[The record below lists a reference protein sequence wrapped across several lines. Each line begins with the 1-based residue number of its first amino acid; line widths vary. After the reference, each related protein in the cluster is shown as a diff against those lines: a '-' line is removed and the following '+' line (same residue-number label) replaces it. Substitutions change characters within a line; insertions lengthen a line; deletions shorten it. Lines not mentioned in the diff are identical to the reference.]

1 MVKGKFIKIIDIGMN
16 KCYIGSTTQPLSV
29 RMAAHRKYY
38 KHYFKKR
45 HHYMSVYSLFDEFGV
60 ENCKIVWIEVCPCN
74 SKKEL
79 VAVEGKHIRDNDC
92 VNRYIAGRTNY
103 DYWQEHKE
111 YLDNKKKEYRT
122 KNAEIIKQKKSAKVV
137 CSCGSSVSNCHV
149 SRQLQTKKHQQYL
162 QNRSNP
168 QEQ

>member
-1 MVKGKFIKIIDIGMN
+1 
-16 KCYIGSTTQPLSV
+16 
-29 RMAAHRKYY
+29 
-38 KHYFKKR
+38 
-45 HHYMSVYSLFDEFGV
+45 MSVYSLFDEFGV
-60 ENCKIVWIEVCPCN
+60 ENCKIVWIEDCPCN

-79 VAVEGKHIRDNDC
+79 LAVEVKHTRDNDC